1 MARPKKPRDE
11 KFCYEVKTYVRI
23 STGVALEE
31 YARKKHFDGISQAAR
46 ELLEIQLAE
55 SEVRKKIFIKQN
67 EKEHFMSIKKEV
79 VMVSAA
85 ALVLV
90 GFSGTAFAQIST
102 TAITSGMGS
111 NLKDIW
117 AIAKWVM
124 QAILVLVAAIMA
136 FKTATSG
143 GHDKTGGWIAVIGTI
158 LLAIGLNFVP
168 DVASALFGIT
178 LK

>member
-90 GFSGTAFAQIST
+90 GFSGTAFA
-102 TAITSGMGS
+102 
-111 NLKDIW
+111 
-117 AIAKWVM
+117 
-124 QAILVLVAAIMA
+124 
-136 FKTATSG
+136 
-143 GHDKTGGWIAVIGTI
+143 
-158 LLAIGLNFVP
+158 
-168 DVASALFGIT
+168 
-178 LK
+178 